1 MKLRVAVLALLL
13 IAALPAESP
22 AVNGSLR
29 STDKGQRVLHVWGTD
44 YEMGYAHGFLL
55 GQEIV
60 DIMGVYG
67 LPGPMYTTQK
77 FNDERAFIFD
87 TFDLDP
93 ELLDEAQGMFDGL
106 IDAGADTYV
115 PSLGRDLNAGDIVAF
130 TALRELAGL
139 QCATWAAW
147 GDATADDPAIGGQ
160 MAVAHNSDFVLVGD
174 ETTLHFAGTHGLVV
188 AYEPSDP
195 DRQRYVS
202 VVFPGFLGVMA
213 GLNESGVGLFV
224 NRGSIVIDRAN
235 MNLDPG
241 IVLGIHETRKAL
253 AAADGND
260 DGKNDIF
267 DIHEHFEGVRQYAPA
282 ILQAFGPANRTN
294 PPSAVLE
301 INNLIRASRF
311 PADDPNLAPDM
322 QLSLNWEDKLLPV
335 RQTFH
340 QIRYVF
346 DEKLINETYGHAA
359 SVANLWD
366 FLDRNAGVPQINVT
380 FYSMIF
386 LPEQLRVG
394 LSLWSDFDNDPASNH
409 VWYDFEEL
417 FVEGDD
423 DTDDDAPDDDT
434 DDDVTDDDVT
444 DDDAT
449 DDDAADDDSAAD
461 DDDAIGDDDADDD
474 ATPSADDASDAGESS
489 EGDDAGSCGC

>member
-1 MKLRVAVLALLL
+1 MKTRL
-13 IAALPAESP
+13 IAIVTMVFAVCPGASL

-55 GQEIV
+55 GQEVV
-60 DIMGVYG
+60 DVMGVYG
-67 LPGPMYTTQK
+67 LPGPMYTVQE
-77 FNDERAFIFD
+77 FNDERDFIFD
-87 TFDLDP
+87 TFDIDP
-93 ELLDEAQGMFDGL
+93 ELEDEAQGLYDGL
-106 IDAGADTYV
+106 VDAGADLHV
-115 PSLGRDLNAGDIVAF
+115 PSLGRDLNADDIVAF

-147 GDATADDPAIGGQ
+147 GDATVADAEIDGQ
-160 MAVAHNSDFVLVGD
+160 MVVAHNSDFTLVGD
-174 ETTLHFAGTHGLVV
+174 ETTLHYAGTHGLVI

-202 VVFPGFLGVMA
+202 IVFPGFLGVMA
-213 GLNESGVGLFV
+213 GLNESGVGMFV
-224 NRGSIVIDRAN
+224 NRGSIVIPRAN

-241 IVLGIHETRKAL
+241 VVLGIYQTRKAL
-253 AAADGND
+253 AARDGND
-260 DGKNDIF
+260 DGVNDIV
-267 DIHEHFEGVRQYAPA
+267 DIHDHFAGVREYAPA
-282 ILQAFGPANRTN
+282 IIQAFGPAARTN

-301 INNLIRASRF
+301 INNLVRASRL
-311 PADDPNLAPDM
+311 PADDPNFAPNM
-322 QLSLNWEDKLLPV
+322 QLSLNWEDKLVPV

-359 SVANLWD
+359 SIANMWD
-366 FLDRNAGVPQINVT
+366 FLDRNAGVPQLNVT

-394 LSLWSDFDNDPASNH
+394 LSLWSDFDNDPATNN

-417 FVEGDD
+417 FAEADD
-423 DTDDDAPDDDT
+423 DTDDDA
-434 DDDVTDDDVT
+434 
-444 DDDAT
+444 
-449 DDDAADDDSAAD
+449 S
-461 DDDAIGDDDADDD
+461 DDDADDD
-474 ATPSADDASDAGESS
+474 SDDDAFDDDAQDDDQADDDGAVDDDASDDDAKDDASADDDATQAVDTTGESN
-489 EGDDAGSCGC
+489 EDDDASCGC

>member
-1 MKLRVAVLALLL
+1 MKLRVCPILVL
-13 IAALPAESP
+13 IVAACPSLSP

-29 STDKGQRVLHVWGTD
+29 STDKGQRILHVWGTD

-60 DIMGVYG
+60 DVMSVYG
-67 LPGPMYTTQK
+67 LPGPMYTAQE
-77 FNDERAFIFD
+77 FNDERDFTFD
-87 TFDLDP
+87 TFEFDA
-93 ELLDEAQGMFDGL
+93 ELLDEAEGMFDGL
-106 IDAGADTYV
+106 VDAGADLHV
-115 PSLGRDLNAGDIVAF
+115 PPLDRDLNADDIVTF

-147 GDATADDPAIGGQ
+147 GDATAGDPDIDSQ

-174 ETTLHFAGTHGLVV
+174 ESTLHYAGTHGLVV

-202 VVFPGFLGVMA
+202 VVFPGFLGVAA
-213 GLNESGVGLFV
+213 GLNESGVGIFV
-224 NRGSIVIDRAN
+224 NRGSIVIPRAS

-241 IVLGIHETRKAL
+241 IVLGIYQTRKAL
-253 AAADGND
+253 AARDGNE
-260 DGKNDIF
+260 DGVNDIV
-267 DIHEHFEGVRQYAPA
+267 DIHDHFAGVRQYAPA
-282 ILQAFGPANRTN
+282 IIQAFGPAGRSN

-301 INNLIRASRF
+301 INNLVRASRL
-311 PADDPNLAPDM
+311 PADDANFAPDM
-322 QLSLNWEDKLLPV
+322 QLSLNWEDQLVPV

-359 SVANLWD
+359 SLANMWD

-394 LSLWSDFDNDPASNH
+394 LSLWSDFDNDPSTNH

-417 FVEGDD
+417 FTEVDD
-423 DTDDDAPDDDT
+423 D
-434 DDDVTDDDVT
+434 T

-449 DDDAADDDSAAD
+449 DDDSADDDLADDDDDAADDDSTDDDVNPDDDGSPDDEANDPNDDDSPAAD
-461 DDDAIGDDDADDD
+461 
-474 ATPSADDASDAGESS
+474 SADSKSSESDHDAS
-489 EGDDAGSCGC
+489 CGR